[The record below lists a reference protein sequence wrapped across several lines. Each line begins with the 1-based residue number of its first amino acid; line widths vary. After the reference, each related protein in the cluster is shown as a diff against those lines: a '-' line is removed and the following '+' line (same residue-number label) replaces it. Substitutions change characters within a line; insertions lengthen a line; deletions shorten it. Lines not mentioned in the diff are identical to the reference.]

1 MSERK
6 RVRDWGM
13 KIGRFEPGP
22 LNAITDVKDVKVGHY
37 TAKKEILSKS
47 GTKKFVRTG
56 ITAVVPY
63 PLHTERRLLSGHF
76 FLRPSGDVTGYQVLD
91 DFRYLKAP
99 IILANAFI
107 AGRAYNATLTIG
119 FEHNRETWP
128 PIIINLDDSYLN
140 DMDARIINDEQV
152 IETVKEASG
161 EVIEGSAG
169 AGTGLVSYGYKGG
182 IGTSSRE
189 VKIIGKDYTLGALVA
204 ISNLHVPLGIREKE
218 NLSSISNHKPGT
230 LVVILA
236 TDAPLI
242 PTQLKELA
250 QEAAMSQT
258 NFVSSQDG
266 IVSLA
271 FATSNEV
278 DNSEGSL
285 DSIAGD
291 LPLKREILTYD
302 FQFIKEDYSH
312 IYDAVRETVKEAVC
326 NALLMAEPVKGRL
339 DREAVSISFDMVKK
353 LFL

>member
-1 MSERK
+1 MSENK
-6 RVRDWGM
+6 RLRDYGE

-37 TAKKEILSKS
+37 TTKKEILSKL
-47 GTKKFVRTG
+47 GTTKSIRTG

-63 PLHTERRLLSGHF
+63 PLHIERRLLAGHF
-76 FLRPSGDVTGYQVLD
+76 FLRPSGDATGYQVLD
-91 DFRYLKAP
+91 DFCYLKAP
-99 IILANAFI
+99 IILANPFI

-119 FEHNRETWP
+119 FEHNREIWP

-140 DMDARIINDEQV
+140 DMDARFISDEQV
-152 IETVKEASG
+152 IEAVKEASS
-161 EVIEGSAG
+161 EVAEGSIG

-189 VKIIGKDYTLGALVA
+189 VKITGKDYTLGALVA
-204 ISNLHVPLGIREKE
+204 ISNLHVPLGIRQKE

-230 LVVILA
+230 LAVILA

-242 PTQLKELA
+242 PTQLRELA

-266 IVSLA
+266 IISLA
-271 FATSNEV
+271 FATANV
-278 DNSEGSL
+278 IDNSEGDL
-285 DSIAGD
+285 DA
-291 LPLKREILTYD
+291 EIDFDFRNQNNLTYD
-302 FQFIKEDYSH
+302 FQFIKEDYSN
-312 IYDAVRETVKEAVC
+312 IFDAAREMMKEAVC

-339 DREAVSISFDMVKK
+339 DREAVSIRFDIVKK